1 MRLRRKAV
9 SYQGIALAMPQV
21 ACYQWALFGA
31 EVSISTFSA
40 ASNLVVIY
48 VTCACDNAR
57 FPAPPV
63 RDKL

>member
-9 SYQGIALAMPQV
+9 SYQGVALAMPQV
-21 ACYQWALFGA
+21 LLSMGPLGA